1 MSAGSKGTI
10 GVIGLGIMGGAIARN
25 LKAAGWRV
33 VGYDID
39 AARNTE
45 LKAAGV
51 QIAQS
56 TGELA
61 RTVSL
66 ILTSLPDPRAL
77 ETTVREIVAAGLDR
91 RVVVELSTFS
101 LDDKEKAERA
111 LRAAGHAM
119 LDCPLSGTG
128 AQARTKD
135 LVVYASG
142 DTAAIASLM
151 LLFSDF
157 AREAHDLG
165 AFGNG
170 SRMKFVANL
179 LVAIHN
185 VASAEA
191 FVLGMKAGLDPQ
203 QILKLVS
210 AGAGNSRVFELR
222 GPMMAANRY
231 DEATMKIST
240 WQKDMAII
248 GKFARDLGCPT
259 PLFSASEP
267 VYAAALAGGHGA
279 QDTAAVC
286 AVLEVGAGLK
296 RSPTR

>member
-1 MSAGSKGTI
+1 
-10 GVIGLGIMGGAIARN
+10 MGGAIARN
-25 LKAAGWRV
+25 LVAAGWRV

-39 AARNTE
+39 AARNAE
-45 LKAAGV
+45 LKLVGV
-51 QIAQS
+51 EIALS
-56 TGELA
+56 AGELA
-61 RTVSL
+61 RAAPV

-77 ETTVREIVAAGLDR
+77 EATVREIVAAKLDR
-91 RVVVELSTFS
+91 RVVVEMSTFS
-101 LDDKEKAERA
+101 LDDKQKAERA
-111 LRAAGHAM
+111 LRAAGHVM

-128 AQARTKD
+128 AQAKTKD

-142 DTAAIASLM
+142 EPAAIASM
-151 LLFSDF
+151 MPLFSDF

-165 AFGNG
+165 TFGNG

-185 VASAEA
+185 VATAEA
-191 FVLGMKAGLDPQ
+191 FVLGIKAGLDPQ

-222 GPMMAANRY
+222 GPMMAASRY
-231 DEATMKIST
+231 DEASMKIST

-259 PLFSASEP
+259 PLFNASEP
-267 VYAAALAGGHGA
+267 VYVAALAGGYGA

-286 AVLEVGAGLK
+286 SVLEANAGVK
-296 RSPTR
+296 RMPTR